1 MTGTMNYDNRGVGTG
16 KTYDQISRMAN
27 DPGLY
32 LFAVEQ
38 RHLMVERR
46 TTLEEMARGSM
57 HNIHIVEI
65 RSALAGEVG
74 RAGCV
79 RVEIEALP
87 ATYESGHVVVFCTHE
102 GLKSARLE
110 RFNDWHLVIDEA
122 ISLWDQCKLQTSV
135 STSLLEKLFFIERG
149 EVANRIV
156 PRSTLSRR
164 EFHFDTLAS
173 PIATLHSRAADGRN
187 MVMTHLE
194 SWTELA
200 QDPGWTWWSLWSPAQ
215 LCAFQSVVI
224 LAASFDTSLSYR
236 LCQSVAPDVEW
247 RPLEIVGAE
256 RPYTPRRLTIRYF
269 AEGHHASRYRFD
281 SLAGRAGLDKI
292 AGYLALRP
300 QPRIWSCNSRE
311 RQTFSARLPHGYIS
325 PRQSGSNRWAHIDEA
340 AFIYTSKPHEH
351 ERRILGAIG
360 VDPQAV
366 IESREYDTIY
376 QFVARTSVRDAS
388 SSRPVTA
395 YVYDRLQA
403 DALAR
408 SFADRSGLEIELEL
422 IDLGFAHEVP
432 GRQDLSALTP
442 AEKAERQ
449 RRQAKERKRRQRQK

>member
-1 MTGTMNYDNRGVGTG
+1 MTGTMNYDSRSIGTG
-16 KTYDQISRMAN
+16 KTYDQILRMAK

-32 LFAVEQ
+32 LFAVD
-38 RHLMVERR
+38 RRDLIIERR
-46 TTLEEMARGSM
+46 TALEEMARGSG
-57 HNIHIVEI
+57 HIIHVVEI
-65 RSALAGEVG
+65 RSAFAGEVG
-74 RAGCV
+74 GATCV

-87 ATYESGHVVVFCTHE
+87 TTYESGHVVVFCTHE
-102 GLKSARLE
+102 GLKSASLE
-110 RFNDWHLVIDEA
+110 RFDEWHLVIDEA
-122 ISLWDQCKLQTSV
+122 LSLWDQCKLQTSI
-135 STSLLEKLFFIERG
+135 STSLLEKLFVIEPG
-149 EVANRIV
+149 EVASRIV
-156 PRSTLSRR
+156 PRSTLGRR
-164 EFHFDTLAS
+164 EFHLDTLAS
-173 PIATLHSRAADGRN
+173 PIATLHARAADGRN

-194 SWTELA
+194 SWAELA
-200 QDPGWTWWSLWSPAQ
+200 EDPAWTWWSLWSPAQ

-236 LCQSVAPDVEW
+236 LCKSVAPDVEW
-247 RPLEIVGAE
+247 RPLEIVDAE
-256 RPYTPRRLTIRYF
+256 RQYTPRRLTIRYF
-269 AEGHHASRYRFD
+269 AESHYASRYRFN
-281 SLAGRAGLDKI
+281 SLAGRAGLAKI

-300 QPRIWSCNSRE
+300 QSRIWSCNSRE
-311 RQTFSARLPHGYIS
+311 HQTFSARLPHGYIS
-325 PRQSGSNRWAHIDEA
+325 PKQAGTNQWAHIDEA

-351 ERRILGAIG
+351 ERRILAALG

-366 IESREYDTIY
+366 IESREFDTIY
-376 QFVARTSVRDAS
+376 QFIARTSVRDATS
-388 SSRPVTA
+388 DRPVTA

-449 RRQAKERKRRQRQK
+449 RMQGRDRKRRQRSK